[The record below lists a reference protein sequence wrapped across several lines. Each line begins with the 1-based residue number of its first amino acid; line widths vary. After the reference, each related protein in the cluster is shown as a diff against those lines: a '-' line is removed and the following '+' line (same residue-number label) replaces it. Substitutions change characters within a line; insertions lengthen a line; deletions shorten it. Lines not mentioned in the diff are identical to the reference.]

1 MYAESPDEYLT
12 FKMSDDSDISLM
24 ESVYSN
30 SISDFIE
37 KTLIR
42 ANSIPVFLSSLTMD
56 LFNRT
61 TMMGGV

>member
-1 MYAESPDEYLT
+1 MYAESPDEHLT
-12 FKMSDDSDISLM
+12 FKMSDNSDISLM
-24 ESVYSN
+24 ESMYSN

-37 KTLIR
+37 KTLIG
-42 ANSIPVFLSSLTMD
+42 ANSIPVFLSSLTID

>member
-12 FKMSDDSDISLM
+12 FKMSDDGDISLM

-37 KTLIR
+37 KTLIGP
-42 ANSIPVFLSSLTMD
+42 NSIPVCHQCLSHTAHHIAENVSKL
-56 LFNRT
+56 
-61 TMMGGV
+61 